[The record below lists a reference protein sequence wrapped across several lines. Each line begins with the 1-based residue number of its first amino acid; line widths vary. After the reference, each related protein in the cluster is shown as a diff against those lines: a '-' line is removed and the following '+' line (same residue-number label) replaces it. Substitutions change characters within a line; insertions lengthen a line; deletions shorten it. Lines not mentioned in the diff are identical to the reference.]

1 MQRAQSKD
9 GGSASPGN
17 CHSSGLECRDHKP
30 PIQLFLSET
39 RRSAACVCVHITP
52 PPSVRFSN
60 ESRSAGLRSQLK
72 HKHSKTISQH
82 FVPLLKTPISR
93 FSLFSWI
100 QMASTFNHFHSPA
113 ADTHSGRRCVCMLAV
128 QERLGGRMSRFTQFP
143 PQRFW
148 SEYNVCRGNERR
160 RHGAD
165 MTRGD
170 EGKTN
175 QLIVHMHEHTVRT
188 ETCWR

>member
-1 MQRAQSKD
+1 MSEYIFRQSSMQRAQSKD
-9 GGSASPGN
+9 GGSVSPGN

-113 ADTHSGRRCVCMLAV
+113 ADTQRQKMCLYVGCAGTPRR
-128 QERLGGRMSRFTQFP
+128 T
-143 PQRFW
+143 
-148 SEYNVCRGNERR
+148 NEQIYTVSST
-160 RHGAD
+160 AA
-165 MTRGD
+165 
-170 EGKTN
+170 
-175 QLIVHMHEHTVRT
+175 LIGI
-188 ETCWR
+188 